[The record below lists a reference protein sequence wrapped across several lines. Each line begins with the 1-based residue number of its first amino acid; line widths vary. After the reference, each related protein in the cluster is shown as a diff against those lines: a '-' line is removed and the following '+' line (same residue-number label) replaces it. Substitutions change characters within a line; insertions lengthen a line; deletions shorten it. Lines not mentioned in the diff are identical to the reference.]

1 MKILTNY
8 DFNKNQL
15 LNPVIQKLAT
25 PPANPVSG
33 QIYYDTIENRLFT
46 FNGTEWVGADALGAT
61 MTGSDI
67 VTAINASGTLIDDN
81 NLSAEAND
89 AISKRHTH
97 SNKTALDGTTAS
109 YTTAEK
115 SKLAGIETGA
125 EVNNISDLNV
135 TDLTGSGDTNLHYH
149 STDRNRVNHTGTQP
163 ASTISDF
170 DTEVA
175 NNTTVSANT
184 SARHTHSNKTIL
196 DNTTASFTK
205 AGQNKLDGIQEG
217 AEVNVNADWDASS
230 GDAQILNKPTT
241 ISGYGITDAYTKG
254 EIDNKVSAV
263 YKYKG
268 SVLTRAD
275 LPSKNQVIGDVYNVQ
290 DTGKNYAWDGTGWDD
305 IGGTEPL
312 ATGDNHGLLNKKD
325 FSKLAGIESGA
336 TADQSPTE
344 ILTAIKTVDG
354 TSSGLDADLL
364 DGKHASAFS
373 LTAHNHDGT
382 YEPADST
389 ILKDADIGTT
399 VQGYNANTVIDSG
412 YVHTDNNYTTV
423 EKNKLAGIEASANNY
438 SHPTDGGGS
447 RSGLSGATVISG
459 ITVNKEGHVTGTT
472 TRKVSA
478 TDVGATQK
486 KSFPLGDGS
495 ATSFILNHKLNS
507 RDVVVSIRESASPY
521 AMVITDV
528 EMTTV
533 NTVTVKFAQAPN
545 SGEYTATIIG

>member
-25 PPANPVSG
+25 PPASPVSG
-33 QIYYDTIENRLFT
+33 QIYYDTAENRLFT
-46 FNGTEWVGADALGAT
+46 YNGIEWVGADALGAT

-67 VTAINASGTLIDDN
+67 VTAINGSETLIDDN
-81 NLSAEAND
+81 NLSAEVND
-89 AISKRHTH
+89 AISKRHLH
-97 SNKTALDGTTAS
+97 SNKAVLDGTTAS
-109 YTTAEK
+109 YTTAEET
-115 SKLAGIETGA
+115 KLAGIEAGA
-125 EVNNISDLNV
+125 EVNNISDLDV
-135 TDLTGSGDTNLHYH
+135 TDLTDGGDTTLHYH
-149 STDRNRVNHTGTQP
+149 SADRNRDNHTGTQP

-170 DTEVA
+170 DNEVA
-175 NNTTVSANT
+175 NNTAVAANT
-184 SARHTHSNKTIL
+184 NARHTHSNKTIL
-196 DNTTASFTK
+196 DNTTASFTT
-205 AGQNKLDGIQEG
+205 ADESKLDGIESG
-217 AEVNVNADWDASS
+217 AEVNVNADWNASS

-241 ISGYGITDAYTKG
+241 ISGYGITDAYTRG

-263 YKYKG
+263 YKFKG
-268 SVLTRAD
+268 NVPTYAD
-275 LPSKNQVIGDVYNVQ
+275 LPATNQVVGDVYNVN
-290 DTGKNYAWDGTGWDD
+290 DTGINFAWNGTEWDN
-305 IGGTEPL
+305 IGGVEPL
-312 ATGDNHGLLNKKD
+312 ATGDNDGLLSKED

-336 TADQSPTE
+336 TADQTPTE

-354 TSSGLDADLL
+354 ASSGLDADLL
-364 DGKHASAFS
+364 DGKHASDFS
-373 LTAHNHDGT
+373 LTSHNHDGT

-399 VQGYNANTVIDSG
+399 VQGYNSNTVIDAS
-412 YVHTDNNYTTV
+412 YVHTDNNYTTT
-423 EKNKLAGIEASANNY
+423 EKNKLAGIEANANNY

-447 RSGLSGATVISG
+447 RTGLSGATVLSG
-459 ITVNKEGHVTGTT
+459 ITVNTEGHVTGTT
-472 TRKVSA
+472 TREVSA

-495 ATSFILNHKLNS
+495 ATSFTLTHNLNS

>member
-15 LNPVIQKLAT
+15 LNPVIQKLAA
-25 PPANPVSG
+25 PPASPVSG
-33 QIYYDTIENRLFT
+33 QIYYDTAENRLFT
-46 FNGTEWVGADALGAT
+46 YNGTEWIGADALSAT

-67 VTAINASGTLIDDN
+67 VTAINASETLIDDN
-81 NLSAEAND
+81 NLSAEVND
-89 AISKRHTH
+89 AISK
-97 SNKTALDGTTAS
+97 
-109 YTTAEK
+109 
-115 SKLAGIETGA
+115 
-125 EVNNISDLNV
+125 
-135 TDLTGSGDTNLHYH
+135 
-149 STDRNRVNHTGTQP
+149 
-163 ASTISDF
+163 
-170 DTEVA
+170 
-175 NNTTVSANT
+175 
-184 SARHTHSNKTIL
+184 RHTHSNKTIL

-205 AGQNKLDGIQEG
+205 ADQNKLDGIQEG
-217 AEVNVNADWDASS
+217 AEVNVNADWDAPS

-268 SVLTRAD
+268 NVLTRAD

-290 DTGKNYAWDGTGWDD
+290 DTGMNYAWDGTGWDD

-312 ATGDNHGLLNKKD
+312 ATDDNHGLLSKKD

-336 TADQSPTE
+336 TADQTPTE

-354 TSSGLDADLL
+354 ASSGLDADLL

-373 LTAHNHDGT
+373 LTTHNHDGT

-412 YVHTDNNYTTV
+412 YVHTDNNYTTA

-438 SHPTDGGGS
+438 SHPTGGGGS

-459 ITVNKEGHVTGTT
+459 IAVNKEGHVTGTT

-495 ATSFILNHKLNS
+495 ATSFILTHNLNS
-507 RDVVVSIRESASPY
+507 RDVVVCIRESASPY